1 MKWSVKNGTWLKRGF
16 GTVGLSWPSLAFMS
30 ILNSGNKIQKNEW
43 VKGNQ
48 DQDYPIVREFAEWSF
63 EFALL
68 SIENGI
74 QQPIRLMY

>member
-1 MKWSVKNGTWLKRGF
+1 MICEKWDVVKKGIRYCWTLL
-16 GTVGLSWPSLAFMS
+16 TVPAFMS

-48 DQDYPIVREFAEWSF
+48 DQDRPIVREFAEWSF
-63 EFALL
+63 GFALL